1 MIDRRPALIAR
12 CAGAADVIAA
22 VNFAREH
29 AIVASVRGGGH
40 NVAGSA
46 LCDDGLVIDL
56 SDMRS
61 VRVDPYRQTVRAEAG
76 VRLGDLDR
84 ETQAF
89 GLVVPSGI
97 VTETGIA
104 GLTLGGGLGWL
115 SRAWGLTCD
124 NLLSA
129 DVVTADGRLL
139 HASDTE
145 NPDLFWALRGG
156 GGNFGIA
163 TSFEFCC
170 YEFGPIALAGIVMHA
185 IERAPELLRFYR
197 EYTATVP
204 DEVTAFALLRRA
216 PPAPFVPEEVH
227 GAPICAI
234 GACYAGP
241 PEKGEA
247 FIRPIKEWG
256 DPIVDAL
263 VPKPFLAHQSTFD
276 AGQPAGARYYWKSHY
291 FDELSDEM
299 LDTMARQGKA
309 ITSPM
314 SILALVHLGGAVARV
329 GEQGTAYPNR
339 GSPHV
344 MNVNGSWKNPADDDA
359 NIAWV
364 RETWDAMKAHST
376 GARYLNFEAEDGVQA
391 TYGAEKY
398 ERLAAVKNEY
408 DPENFFRFNQNVKPT
423 VAGGRP
429 V

>member
-1 MIDRRPALIAR
+1 
-12 CAGAADVIAA
+12 
-22 VNFAREH
+22 
-29 AIVASVRGGGH
+29 
-40 NVAGSA
+40 
-46 LCDDGLVIDL
+46 
-56 SDMRS
+56 
-61 VRVDPYRQTVRAEAG
+61 
-76 VRLGDLDR
+76 
-84 ETQAF
+84 
-89 GLVVPSGI
+89 
-97 VTETGIA
+97 
-104 GLTLGGGLGWL
+104 L

-129 DVVTADGRLL
+129 DIVTADGRLV
-139 HASDTE
+139 HASDDE
-145 NPDLFWALRGG
+145 NPDLFRAIRGG

-170 YEFGPIALAGIVMHA
+170 YEFGPTALAGIVMYP
-185 IERAPELLRFYR
+185 IERASQLLRFYR

-204 DEVTAFALLRRA
+204 DKVTAFALLRRA
-216 PPAPFVPEEVH
+216 PPAPIVPEEFH
-227 GAPICAI
+227 GAPVCAI

-247 FIRPIKEWG
+247 LISPIKEWG
-256 DPIVDAL
+256 EPIADVLA
-263 VPKPFLAHQSTFD
+263 PKSFLAHQSTFD

-329 GEQGTAYPNR
+329 GEQETAYPNR
-339 GSPHV
+339 GSPFV

-364 RETWDAMKAHST
+364 RETWNVLNPHST

-398 ERLAAVKNEY
+398 ERLAAVKAKY
-408 DPENFFRFNQNVKPT
+408 DPENFFRFNQNIKPT
-423 VAGGRP
+423 VSGGRP
-429 V
+429 L